1 MKKYD
6 LIIIGGG
13 PAGLRA
19 ALEAASHQVK
29 TLIIERSHELGGQ
42 LLKQTHKFFGS
53 ALQYASV
60 RGFDIAKKLIEEV
73 RSHKDYIDVV
83 TDTTVIAFYPD
94 KVITTLHIEKYDKYT
109 ADAFII
115 ATGASE
121 KYLAFENNDLPGI
134 YGAGAVQTLMNQ
146 YGVMPGKQV
155 VMVGSGNIGLIV
167 SYQLIQAGV
176 KVACIIE
183 ASNKIGGYAVHASKI
198 RRLGIPIYTSRTIK
212 RAEGTSKIERVETI
226 GLDSSWK
233 QIPGTEISFEADTL
247 CISVGLSPM
256 HQLLSM
262 VGITMKYIKELGGKV
277 PVTDNTHQ
285 TSMKGVF
292 VCGDVSGIEE
302 ASSAMVEGSLS
313 GIYASIYLNKPKLD
327 DDSRLH
333 ELHQQ
338 LDSLRNGPFGVKTRI
353 GMEKLGREDHA

>member
-6 LIIIGGG
+6 LIIVGGG

-19 ALEAASHQVK
+19 ALEAASHEVK

-53 ALQYASV
+53 ALQFASV
-60 RGFDIAKKLIEEV
+60 RGFDIAKILIDKV
-73 RSHKDYIDVV
+73 SSNHQYIDVL

-94 KVITTLHIEKYDKYT
+94 RVITTLRFDKYEKYT

-146 YGVMPGKQV
+146 YGVMPGKKV

-167 SYQLIQAGV
+167 SYQLVQAGV
-176 KVACIIE
+176 KVMCIIE
-183 ASNKIGGYAVHASKI
+183 ASSQIGGYSVHASKI

-226 GLDSSWK
+226 GLDRTWA
-233 QIPGTEISFEADTL
+233 QIPGTEMSFDADTL

-262 VGITMKYIKELGGKV
+262 VGIKMKYIKELGGKV
-277 PVTDNTHQ
+277 PVIDETHQ
-285 TSMKGVF
+285 TSMKGVY

-302 ASSAMVEGSLS
+302 ASSAMVEGSLT
-313 GIYASIYLNKPKLD
+313 GIYASIYLNKPGQDDEAKLI
-327 DDSRLH
+327 

-338 LDSLRNGPFGVKTRI
+338 LDSLRNGPFGAKTRI